1 MGMCSECGEKAG
13 FMVNICDACWATSEA
28 NRKRSASTGSSPR
41 SASKTTSKVSTPQSE
56 SKLTTVGAL
65 MFRYRDAYFLARVT
79 TDFGSAIKILGII
92 IAVVIAL
99 LGIVGS
105 GSAGRTANEYSA
117 VVVIGSLVFGTIV
130 GLFFYFVGILVSA
143 QGQILKATL
152 DSAVNTSPFLSS
164 ENRAKIMSLPFV
176 G

>member
-1 MGMCSECGEKAG
+1 MARCSECGEKAG
-13 FMVNICDACWATSEA
+13 FLVNICDACWAKAEA
-28 NRKRSASTGSSPR
+28 NPQKSGSSTSDPV
-41 SASKTTSKVSTPQSE
+41 SKTKSTSTAPSQGSE
-56 SKLTTVGAL
+56 SRLTTAGAL
-65 MFRYRDAYFLARVT
+65 MHRYRDAYSLARVT

-92 IAVVIAL
+92 IAVVIVIF
-99 LGIVGS
+99 GVVGS
-105 GSAGRTANEYSA
+105 ESAGRTARDVSGA
-117 VVVIGSLVFGTIV
+117 MILASLLVGAIV
-130 GLFFYFVGILVSA
+130 GLSFYFVGVLVSA